1 MVFGGGSEGGGGS
14 GHRGLFS
21 SACGSSSFVFGL
33 IYFLSSSPCDRG
45 VTGEPSS
52 CYMYVPYGWPRRE
65 GPGYLRAALI
75 ELATTQPPPAFGQ
88 EATSS
93 PL

>member
-1 MVFGGGSEGGGGS
+1 VVVVVVVVVVELMMVFGGGSEGGGGS

-45 VTGEPSS
+45 ALELLCTTGV
-52 CYMYVPYGWPRRE
+52 YTRLM
-65 GPGYLRAALI
+65 
-75 ELATTQPPPAFGQ
+75 
-88 EATSS
+88 
-93 PL
+93 PLSVSWVS

>member
-1 MVFGGGSEGGGGS
+1 VVVVVVVVVVAVVVELTMVFGGGSEGGGGS

-52 CYMYVPYGWPRRE
+52 CYVRMAAAR
-65 GPGYLRAALI
+65 GPWLSQGRVD
-75 ELATTQPPPAFGQ
+75 
-88 EATSS
+88 
-93 PL
+93 